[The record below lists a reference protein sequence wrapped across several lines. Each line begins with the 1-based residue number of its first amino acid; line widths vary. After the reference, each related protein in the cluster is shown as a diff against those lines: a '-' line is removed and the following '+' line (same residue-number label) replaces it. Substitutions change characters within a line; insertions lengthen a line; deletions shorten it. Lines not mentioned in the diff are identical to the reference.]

1 MVSTKITTMIDKN
14 NLPKHVAVIMDGNRR
29 WAKARGLESTEG
41 HKQAALN
48 TIEPII
54 DKCGELGINCV
65 TFWAFSTENWKRD
78 EDELKGLFD
87 VFRLGLGT
95 LAMRFIQKGAKLK
108 ILGDVNRFPKDI
120 SKKVV
125 EMMNMSAKN
134 NKINVTFA
142 LNYGGRDEILRAV
155 KKIVNDKVEVNNI
168 NEELFSSYLDT
179 AGAPDPDLIIRTGGE
194 KRTSGYLPW
203 QSVYSELLFVDT
215 LFPDFTPTE
224 FENAIEWYQTR
235 QRRMGK

>member
-1 MVSTKITTMIDKN
+1 MIDKN

-54 DKCGELGINCV
+54 EKCGELGINYI

-78 EDELKGLFD
+78 EEELNGLFN
-87 VFRLGLGT
+87 VFRMGLST
-95 LAMRFIQKGAKLK
+95 LAVNFIQKGAKLK
-108 ILGDVNRFPKDI
+108 LLGDVNKFPKDI
-120 SKKVV
+120 GQKVM
-125 EMMNMSAKN
+125 EMMSASSKN
-134 NKINVTFA
+134 NKITVTFA

-155 KKIVNDKVEVNNI
+155 KKIVNDKVDVNNI

-179 AGAPDPDLIIRTGGE
+179 AGSPDPDLIIRTGGE

-215 LFPDFTPTE
+215 LFPDFTPSE
-224 FENAIEWYQTR
+224 FELAIEEYQKR
-235 QRRMGK
+235 NRRMGK